1 MPTLPPSSGSL
12 AAVPT
17 SLYAPTKNLRRIGL
31 APFVAVLF
39 AYCTG
44 GPFALESMIS
54 GSGPGLALTFLMVV
68 PFLLSIP
75 ISLATAEMTTIMP
88 VEGGFY
94 RWSRTALGDFW
105 GFQCGWWNWTG
116 TFFMSAS
123 YGVAMADYFDYWF
136 PLHSRVEHWAIAV
149 ALLLVVA
156 YLNVR
161 GIHVV
166 GKLTL
171 ILLLIMAVPLVVF
184 AALGF
189 HQARFNPFHPFLPTG
204 KPWQAAYGVGLA
216 IALWTYSGY
225 EQISTVIEEVENPAR
240 NFPIGLAI
248 VTPLSVLVYVV
259 TLAAGL
265 AALGNWKEWKT
276 GYLVTAGRLIGGN
289 ALATGI
295 FVASVIA
302 SFVLL
307 DSALLSVSRLPL
319 TMAEDGCFHPALGKV
334 SARFGTPVRS
344 ILLSTALCAALAV
357 FTVPQL
363 IAIYAWT
370 RMATSLQTMLSFGQF
385 RRKYPHVPRSFRA
398 PGGTFGTVIMVIAPT
413 LLFAWAMIYSDV
425 GTRKWGLLNL
435 ASGPLAYLWI
445 RYRRRDETTAQPDK
459 VVAH

>member
-1 MPTLPPSSGSL
+1 MRSAATSSGSPSD
-12 AAVPT
+12 VPT
-17 SLYAPTKNLRRIGL
+17 SLYAPTRHLRRIGL
-31 APFVAVLF
+31 ASFVAVLF

-54 GSGPGLALTFLMVV
+54 GSGPGLALTFLIVV
-68 PFLLSIP
+68 PFLLAVP
-75 ISLATAEMTTIMP
+75 ISLATAEMATILP

-116 TFFMSAS
+116 TFLMIAA
-123 YGVAMADYFDYWF
+123 YGVSAADYFNYWF
-136 PLHSRVEHWAIAV
+136 HLHSRPGHWALAFV
-149 ALLLVVA
+149 FLLTVA

-161 GIHVV
+161 GIQIV

-171 ILLLIMAVPLVVF
+171 ILLLIMAVPLLVF
-184 AALGF
+184 AVLGL
-189 HQARFNPFHPFLPTG
+189 HQARFNPFHPFLPTA

-216 IALWTYSGY
+216 IALWTYAGY
-225 EQISTVIEEVENPAR
+225 EQLSTVIEEVENPKR

-248 VTPLSVLVYVV
+248 VIPLSIAVYVV

-265 AALGNWKEWKT
+265 SALGNWQVWET

-289 ALATGI
+289 LLGTGI
-295 FVASVIA
+295 FAASVIGN
-302 SFVLL
+302 FVLL
-307 DSALLSVSRLPL
+307 DSTLLSVSRLPL
-319 TMAEDGCFHPALGKV
+319 TLAEDGYFHSALGKV

-363 IAIYAWT
+363 IAVYAWT
-370 RMATSLQTMLSFGQF
+370 RMATSLQTMLSFWQF
-385 RRKYPHVPRSFRA
+385 RRKYPDVHRAFRA
-398 PGGTFGTVIMVIAPT
+398 PGGSFAANMMVLTPT

-425 GTRKWGLLNL
+425 VARKWGLLNL

-445 RYRRRDETTAQPDK
+445 NHRRRESMKAQ
-459 VVAH
+459 A